1 MTSSLKNK
9 LSEATS
15 PYLRQH
21 QDNPV
26 AWQAWNEQ
34 TLVLARDSDK
44 PILLSIGY
52 SACHWCHVMAHES
65 FADPETASLMNELFI
80 NIKVD
85 REERP
90 DLDKIYQLTHS
101 LLNEGSPGG
110 WPLTVF
116 LSPYTQMPFFSG
128 TYFPKRSRPGLLT
141 FKEVC
146 RRAADFYAE
155 QGENIAQQ
163 ATAISAALA
172 ELDMPRIMGVHTDLS
187 YGLSYGPFDIARAQ
201 LHSSFDKTYGGFGAP
216 PKFLHTTRLSL
227 LLRHWYATR
236 QQGAVDIRSESM
248 LLHTLRNMAAG
259 GIADQI
265 GGGFYRYSTD
275 DGWAI
280 PHFEKMLYDNGLLL
294 SLYSEVAMAFD
305 DEGLRQVA
313 LDIARWAIQTLRSS
327 TAGFYNALD
336 ADSSGEEGAYYLW
349 APDEVKAALNE
360 EFYPVFAQRYG
371 LDKPPNFEGRWHLV
385 VAVDIEEIASS
396 CSLEINE
403 VDAQLQQARKQLL
416 LSREQRVPPAIDN
429 KQLVSWNALMT
440 KGLADAGRYLNKS
453 ELVVVAQQSIDF
465 IRTTLWDG
473 KNLYGGF
480 TQGQISSEAYLDD
493 YAFLIDALLSS
504 QQARWRRVDL
514 DFAIDL
520 ANAMLEQFAD
530 KEKGGFYFTAH
541 QQQKL
546 IHRSKDYADEAI
558 PAGNGVAAK
567 ALTRLGYLIGETRYI
582 DAAMNTIK
590 AAWAAIQSMPSAHCS
605 LLLALDE
612 VLTPPEI
619 LVLRVAD
626 DVVDEWAHAPS
637 YTPRQLRIVI
647 PNSESEL
654 PGVLNSLT
662 SKGLFAAYRC
672 RHGCYEFA
680 VTDPAEFANY

>member
-1 MTSSLKNK
+1 MMTSSLKNK

-26 AWQAWNEQ
+26 AWQTWNEQ
-34 TLVLARDSDK
+34 TLALARDSDK

-65 FADPETASLMNELFI
+65 FVDPETATLMNELFI

-90 DLDKIYQLTHS
+90 DLDKVYQLTHS
-101 LLNEGSPGG
+101 LLNEGRPGG

-116 LSPYTQMPFFSG
+116 LSPQTQAPFFSG
-128 TYFPKRSRPGLLT
+128 TYFPKESRAGLLA

-146 RRAADFYAE
+146 RRAESFYSEHGDDVAE
-155 QGENIAQQ
+155 QV
-163 ATAISAALA
+163 TAIGIALA
-172 ELDMPRIMGVHTDLS
+172 EFNAPGAIGAQANLS
-187 YGLSYGPFDIARAQ
+187 YGAFDIARAQ
-201 LHSSFDKTYGGFGAP
+201 LQSLFNKTHGGFGVP

-227 LLRHWYATR
+227 LLRHWSATQ
-236 QQGAVDIRSESM
+236 QQGAVDTASKSM
-248 LLHTLRNMAAG
+248 LLHTLHSMAAG
-259 GIADQI
+259 GIFDQL
-265 GGGFYRYSTD
+265 GGGFYRYSID
-275 DGWAI
+275 DTWAI

-294 SLYSEVAMAFD
+294 SLYSETAIAFN

-313 LDIARWAIQTLRSS
+313 LDTALWAMQTMRSS

-336 ADSSGEEGAYYLW
+336 ADSLGREGVYYLW
-349 APDEVKAALNE
+349 TPDEVRAVLNE
-360 EFYPVFAQRYG
+360 EVYPVFAQRYG
-371 LDKPPNFEGRWHLV
+371 LDKPPNFEGRWHLA
-385 VAVDIEEIASS
+385 VAADIEEIASS

-403 VDAQLQQARKQLL
+403 VNAHLQQARKQLL

-440 KGLADAGRYLNKS
+440 KGLADAGRYLNKA

-504 QQARWRRVDL
+504 QQAKWRRVDL

-520 ANAMLEQFAD
+520 ANAMLEQFSD
-530 KEKGGFYFTAH
+530 EEKGGFYFTAH
-541 QQQKL
+541 QQKKL

-567 ALTRLGYLIGETRYI
+567 ALMRLGYLIGETRYI
-582 DAAMNTIK
+582 DAAKNTIK
-590 AAWAAIQSMPSAHCS
+590 AAWAAIQSLPSAHCS

-612 VLTPPEI
+612 VLTAPEI
-619 LVLRVAD
+619 LVLRVDD
-626 DVVDEWAHAPS
+626 DVVDKWAHTFS
-637 YTPRQLRIVI
+637 YISRQLRIVI

-654 PGVLNSLT
+654 PGALNSLT
-662 SKGLFAAYRC
+662 SKGSFAAYRC
-672 RHGCYEFA
+672 RHGRCEFT
-680 VTDPAEFANY
+680 VTDPAEFFNY